1 MQTPESHLAPA
12 DLRLDQV
19 VSYWAAR
26 RPEHSVLRDAA
37 GRTGLVW
44 REFEA
49 AVASVARQLDGAIAP
64 GQVVALVC
72 ANDAPF
78 HVLLN
83 ALWRIGAGVLLLD
96 RHWRAAIVDD
106 LLTLLGCDTVFADAE
121 ASVSSNLAG
130 LRRHAFPGW
139 QDAPALPPAAGAARG
154 HGLDQ
159 VALYATT
166 SGTTD
171 NPKCVAITH
180 RQIRSAYRSCLAS
193 HDFSTVTRCACL
205 FDINSLGVLGVCFL
219 LPREVGAGTR
229 LFPSFTLANVAASW
243 NAVLDDASDFVY
255 LVPPLVRL
263 INTLPARPSAGPA
276 ATLAFCSA
284 APVAE
289 QELQTLEARF
299 PVRVFNCYGL
309 TELTFAV
316 FFGSR
321 SDDGLASATI
331 GPAHGV
337 AARLVDADGRILD
350 GPAQGELHLSGPMAT
365 GAYLHNARAT
375 GDSWEH
381 GWLKT
386 GDIAE
391 RDSAG
396 RYYIRGRQK
405 DMVLRGG
412 YTYYLHE
419 LEHYLRR
426 APDVVDACAFKGR
439 DLPSGDELCVVV
451 QTAAAT
457 TASPLL
463 QWIRDNLGVTKVPN
477 ALYVSARGLPRN
489 SNGKILRNDLSRMH
503 LDGTLGRWVSA

>member
-1 MQTPESHLAPA
+1 MQTPESARAPA
-12 DLRLDQV
+12 TLRLDQV
-19 VSYWAAR
+19 VGHWAAL
-26 RPEHSVLRDAA
+26 RPEQCALRRAD
-37 GRTGLVW
+37 GRAGLVW

-49 AVASVARQLDGAIAP
+49 AVATVARQFDGAIVP

-72 ANDAPF
+72 ANSASF

-96 RHWRAAIVDD
+96 RNWRAAIVDD
-106 LLTLLGCDTVFADAE
+106 LLTLLDCDSVFAETEDAI
-121 ASVSSNLAG
+121 ASLLPG
-130 LRRHAFPGW
+130 LRRHAFPTW
-139 QDAPALPPAAGAARG
+139 DAAAAPHPAATHE

-180 RQIRSAYRSCLAS
+180 RQIRRAYRNCLDC
-193 HDFSTVTRCACL
+193 HDFSAVQRCACL

-229 LFPSFTLANVAASW
+229 VFPSFSLANAQASW
-243 NAVLDDASDFVY
+243 DAVLDDGADFVY

-263 INTLPARPSAGPA
+263 INTLPPRPPAGA
-276 ATLAFCSA
+276 ATLLAFCSA

-289 QELQTLEARF
+289 QELQRLEARF
-299 PVRVFNCYGL
+299 PVQVFNCYGL

-321 SDDGLASATI
+321 GDDGRASASI
-331 GPAHGV
+331 GPARGI
-337 AARLVDADGRILD
+337 AARLADADGRLLD
-350 GPAQGELHLSGPMAT
+350 GPATGELQLSGPMAT
-365 GAYLHNARAT
+365 GAYVHNEGASRASWDDGWLRT
-375 GDSWEH
+375 GDF
-381 GWLKT
+381 
-386 GDIAE
+386 AE

-396 RYYIRGRQK
+396 RYTIRGRQK
-405 DMVLRGG
+405 DVVLRGG
-412 YTYYLHE
+412 TTYYLHE

-451 QTAAAT
+451 QMGAPT

-463 QWIRDNLGVTKVPN
+463 QWIRHHLGSTKVPN

-489 SNGKILRNDLSRMH
+489 ANGKILRNDLARMH
-503 LDGTLGRWVSA
+503 LDGTLAQWVAP